1 MLNLTKHQKG
11 KRAYFPTK
19 GVYLYRGRTSNQNMG
34 RTYFG
39 RTSESQ
45 VYIYFYTSE
54 NVPRRRH
61 NVPILHG
68 PSMKLPIVL
77 HRLAPSPTF
86 SGRILC
92 LTEFAHRDTPA
103 LPGGNV
109 PTQAHLS
116 SYVCGVAG

>member
-45 VYIYFYTSE
+45 VYKYIYAC
-54 NVPRRRH
+54 V
-61 NVPILHG
+61 
-68 PSMKLPIVL
+68 
-77 HRLAPSPTF
+77 
-86 SGRILC
+86 RIRFC
-92 LTEFAHRDTPA
+92 SCACD
-103 LPGGNV
+103 
-109 PTQAHLS
+109 QISLS
-116 SYVCGVAG
+116 SLSLAFASSHSSLYEQLANIKSWSVRPAWPWDPTIFI